1 MGFGIAEPPPV
12 VWLREGG
19 LWWLARE
26 WSGYKMEVSM
36 RREKSP
42 LSYQTPGQWTWTRNM
57 FLFLYSQF
65 SHPGNEGIL
74 LAAGNLV
81 AAQLKLHD
89 LVKRGERPGE
99 GLHVRALVVD
109 DVVVVKLKVVQAG
122 RPVEV
127 LEPGQSRAIHYFLP
141 NKNWLTSTGRGHCK
155 EQARW
160 VAVGSLAPGQPPRTT
175 RPWNGIFGQL
185 HNMENTGF

>member
-1 MGFGIAEPPPV
+1 MV
-12 VWLREGG
+12 EGG
-19 LWWLARE
+19 GVVVVG
-26 WSGYKMEVSM
+26 SGVVRIQDGGVHEE
-36 RREKSP
+36 REKSP
-42 LSYQTPGQWTWTRNM
+42 VLPNTWIWTRNI
-57 FLFLYSQF
+57 FLFLDSQF
-65 SHPGNEGIL
+65 SHPGNEGVL

-81 AAQLKLHD
+81 ATQLKLHD

-127 LEPGQSRAIHYFLP
+127 LEPGGQSRAIHYFLP
-141 NKNWLTSTGRGHCK
+141 NKNKNWLTSIGRGHCK

-160 VAVGSLAPGQPPRTT
+160 AAVGLLAPGQPPRTT
-175 RPWNGIFGQL
+175 RPCNGILGQL
-185 HNMENTGF
+185 QNMENSGF